1 MLKQKGNKM
10 TDLEKLEARIEA
22 VNATIAS
29 VKTAMSVDRK
39 MSHDKHPS
47 GHYTKALTELV
58 DIQTGLNGLRIRMIA
73 VGR

>member
-1 MLKQKGNKM
+1 M

-22 VNATIAS
+22 IDTAIGS
-29 VKTAMSVDRK
+29 VKMAMSVDRK

-47 GHYTKALTELV
+47 GHYTKALTELI
-58 DIQTGLNGLRIRMIA
+58 DIQTGLNALRIRMIA

>member
-1 MLKQKGNKM
+1 M

-22 VNATIAS
+22 VNKAVSS
-29 VKTAMSVDRK
+29 VTAAMVVDRK

-47 GHYTKALTELV
+47 GHYTKALTDLT
-58 DIQTGLNGLRIRMIA
+58 DIQTGLNALRIRMIA